1 MLTDVAPETLHFKVD
16 DSPRTIVEGSAVKL
30 LITAAGPFSTFCGAG
45 VGGGGVLGAGL
56 GFLQPAAKVRREMAK
71 SVVAM

>member
-30 LITAAGPFSTFCGAG
+30 LITAAGPFSTFGAG
-45 VGGGGVLGAGL
+45 AGAGGGGGAGCF
-56 GFLQPAAKVRREMAK
+56 FLQPAAKVRREMAK

>member
-1 MLTDVAPETLHFKVD
+1 MLTDVAPVTLHFKVD

-30 LITAAGPFSTFCGAG
+30 DMTAAGPFSTFAGAG
-45 VGGGGVLGAGL
+45 AGAGGGGGAGCF
-56 GFLQPAAKVRREMAK
+56 FLQPTAKVRREMAK